1 MDELRARHHE
11 FRPGRGRERIGDG
24 DESALAWPGVA
35 AARPDQVGGPRAP
48 ALEAHACTMSAGP
61 KATHNEPK
69 LPLPPVAADHESHRS
84 PAAPSDPDHDQQH
97 ATPDNSDRDSDVDE
111 DASDA
116 EEDEPHLK
124 YDKLTAALVP
134 VYRNGDA
141 TSSLLVAGDKMILG
155 THNGNIHT
163 LALPSLQSLRLY
175 HAHSASITAIDVS
188 PTPPPLHNTPRL
200 DRLNS
205 SAWRAPPLPLPSAR
219 NPKQLPAVPPTP
231 SNLIHIATAS
241 IDGHVCVSSLVDPK
255 DVSLRNFARPVNA
268 VALSPDYK
276 NDRTYLSGGLSG
288 NLILTSGAKSGVS
301 ADANT
306 NSAAAAA
313 SGWLGSIGLG
323 QNTGKDSVLHSG
335 EGAISTIKFSN
346 TGRFVVW
353 VNEHGI
359 KIMRSHLKLE
369 SHESESAWKRIAH
382 IDRPNRNAWPD
393 MAAVWKAR
401 VQWIDDDA
409 LEADLDEPRAPNG
422 SAAQDSTKSSRK
434 PPPEKLLVGWG
445 DTAWLV
451 HVYAARLTTG
461 KNGSQRLPGRADIL
475 HKLTFDDCVVSGLSL
490 YTPSLLAVL
499 AYRTRD
505 DQDNPIP
512 SSIEDTPK
520 RGRHHRQTGLQ
531 PELRLIN
538 FSTGEEVDVDT
549 LNINRFETLSAADYQ
564 LTSLYVPPPP
574 RLAPTQKGA
583 LENFGAGLWDAG
595 ASASRLFSSGA
606 SIKSPPPSE
615 GGRTAIKS
623 PAGSVGGS
631 QLAAPSRSTPDA
643 NPFLARTGLKLFVHS
658 PYDCVLAI
666 RRELSDHLAW
676 LLERKQYGK
685 AWGLIDDHPGIVG
698 LPNDRQS
705 IPSSPS
711 GPTRAQNSLA
721 DFFADEDVSQTT
733 MSPEKIQN
741 SIATKEK
748 QRIGDLWLQQ
758 LVANEEWL
766 AAGKVAGQVL
776 GTSSRWEKW
785 VLAFAQDGHFD
796 EITPYIPSTDMKPA
810 LPSFVY
816 EVVLGHYIGHDR
828 LRFRELLDRWDP
840 ELFDITSVKT
850 AIQNKLDSSDVN
862 EESVEGGER
871 GRDWRIL
878 LDGLA
883 KLHLA
888 EGCTTDALRCYVRLQ
903 NGDAAMS
910 LIREYHLA
918 DAVSDDIPGLLMLRI
933 PKEQMKTAS
942 LEELEEASAEVVRL
956 LVDEAFSGNVRPEVV
971 VSQLERHEST
981 YQPFLFF
988 YLRALW
994 TGRTT
999 DDETPISRAERM
1011 KLQQQIEEGR
1021 MLVEQYGDL
1030 AVTLFAAYNR
1040 ELLMDFLR
1048 SSISYTYEKAS
1059 HICEEKHYVPELVY
1073 LLSKTGQTKRALFL
1087 IIGELGDVSQAISF
1101 TKENPD
1107 LWDDLLDYSMDKP
1120 KFIRALLEEVG
1131 TSINPITLVRR
1142 IPNGLEI
1149 EGLREGIGKM
1159 IREYEIQHS
1168 ISDGVAKVLRGE
1180 VTSGMDVLRAG
1191 QKKAVKFEVN
1201 HEKLD
1206 DVEVHTDPVPILNG
1220 NGMEEVGTG
1229 HSPKPGHC
1237 VGCEEMFHQDGKF
1250 CQQASMMDIRFD
1262 TNTGFVESE
1271 TLIGFNCGHVYHLSC
1286 LLNLDTKAD
1295 QADIEVLQGRRPT
1308 EDEELGDTSRSVR
1321 AKVEHA
1327 RRIKRA
1333 VQGGCPVCALPDE
1346 AD

>member
-1 MDELRARHHE
+1 MQLLQIEE
-11 FRPGRGRERIGDG
+11 RPSRRY
-24 DESALAWPGVA
+24 L
-35 AARPDQVGGPRAP
+35 
-48 ALEAHACTMSAGP
+48 HACTMSAGP
-61 KATHNEPK
+61 EATRHDELDKTLRSVAQDAAPA
-69 LPLPPVAADHESHRS
+69 PHDASQPVAHDTDTDAAADDDDKTDMD
-84 PAAPSDPDHDQQH
+84 AATTS
-97 ATPDNSDRDSDVDE
+97 DSD
-111 DASDA
+111 SDSDTDSQA
-116 EEDEPHLK
+116 DEPHLK
-124 YDKLTAALVP
+124 YDKLTAALVS

-141 TSSLLVAGDKMILG
+141 TSSLLVAGDKMVLG

-175 HAHSASITAIDVS
+175 HAHSASITAIDIS
-188 PTPPPLHNTPRL
+188 PTPPPPSNTPRL

-205 SAWRAPPLPLPSAR
+205 NAWRAPPLPIPTSR
-219 NPKQLPAVPPTP
+219 NPKQPSLLPNTP

-255 DVSLRNFARPVNA
+255 DVTLRNFARPVNA

-276 NDRTYLSGGLSG
+276 SDRSFLSGGLSG
-288 NLILTSGAKSGVS
+288 NLILTVGAKSGVS

-323 QNTGKDSVLHSG
+323 HNTGKDTVLHSG
-335 EGAISTIKFSN
+335 EGSISTISFSN
-346 TGRFVVW
+346 SGRFVVW

-369 SHESESAWKRIAH
+369 SHESESAWKRVAH

-401 VQWIDDDA
+401 VSWINDDA

-422 SAAQDSTKSSRK
+422 SANQDSTKLSKKAS
-434 PPPEKLLVGWG
+434 PEKLLVGWG

-451 HVYAARLTTG
+451 SVHASRIAAPG
-461 KNGSQRLPGRADIL
+461 KNGGQRLPGRADIL

-512 SSIEDTPK
+512 SSIPDTPK

-538 FSTGEEVDVDT
+538 FATGEEVDVDT

-574 RLAPTQKGA
+574 RLAPAQKGA

-595 ASASRLFSSGA
+595 ASASRLLYSGA

-615 GGRTAIKS
+615 GGGIKS
-623 PAGSVGGS
+623 PAGSIRGS
-631 QLAAPSRSTPDA
+631 QASAQSRPAPDA

-666 RRELSDHLAW
+666 RRELSDHLGW
-676 LLERKQYGK
+676 LLERKQYAK
-685 AWGLIDDHPGIVG
+685 AWNLIDDHPGIVG
-698 LPNDRQS
+698 IPNDRHS

-711 GPTRAQNSLA
+711 GPSKAQNSLA
-721 DFFADEDVSQTT
+721 DFFADEDTSQTT
-733 MSPEKIQN
+733 TSPEKLQN
-741 SIATKEK
+741 SAAAKEK
-748 QRIGDLWLQQ
+748 ERIGDLWLQQ
-758 LVANEEWL
+758 LVANKEWD
-766 AAGKVAGQVL
+766 AAGKVSGKVL
-776 GTSSRWEKW
+776 GTSSKWEKW

-796 EITPYIPSTDMKPA
+796 EITPWIPSTDMKPA

-828 LRFRELLDRWDP
+828 LQFRQLLDRWDP

-850 AIQNKLDSSDVN
+850 AIENKLDSNDVN

-888 EGCTTDALRCYVRLQ
+888 EGCTRDALKCYVRLQ

-918 DAVSDDIPGLLMLRI
+918 DAISDDIPGLLMLRV

-942 LEELEEASAEVVRL
+942 LEELEEASSEVVRL

-971 VSQLERHEST
+971 VLQLERHDST

-988 YLRALW
+988 YFRSLW
-994 TGRTT
+994 KGQTT

-1011 KLQQQIEEGR
+1011 RLQQQIEEGR
-1021 MLVEQYGDL
+1021 LLVEQYGDL
-1030 AVTLFAAYNR
+1030 AVSLFSEYDR
-1040 ELLMDFLR
+1040 EILMDFLK
-1048 SSISYTYEKAS
+1048 SSTSYTYEKAS
-1059 HICEEKHYVPELVY
+1059 HICEEKHYIPELVY

-1087 IIGELGDVSQAISF
+1087 IIGELGNVSQAISF

-1120 KFIRALLEEVG
+1120 NFIRALLEEVG

-1142 IPNGLEI
+1142 IPNGLEV

-1180 VTSGMDVLRAG
+1180 VASGMDILRAG
-1191 QKKAVKFEVN
+1191 QKKAVKFEVM
-1201 HEKLD
+1201 HEKAD
-1206 DVEVHTDPVPILNG
+1206 EVELHVDPVPITNG
-1220 NGMEEVGTG
+1220 NDMDNTEDDNTA
-1229 HSPKPGHC
+1229 KPGHC
-1237 VGCEEMFHQDGKF
+1237 VGCKDVFHQDGKSSRMLNN
-1250 CQQASMMDIRFD
+1250 QPNTNKRFA
-1262 TNTGFVESE
+1262 ERE
-1271 TLIGFNCGHVYHLSC
+1271 TLIGFNCGHVFHLSC
-1286 LLNLDTKAD
+1286 LLSVDKKAD
-1295 QADIEVLQGRRPT
+1295 QADIERLQGKMT
-1308 EDEELGDTSRSVR
+1308 SEDDEMENNGRSVR
-1321 AKVEHA
+1321 TKVEHA
-1327 RRIKRA
+1327 HQIKRA
-1333 VQGGCPVCALPDE
+1333 VQGGCPVCAQPE
-1346 AD
+1346 ETS

>member
-1 MDELRARHHE
+1 MSAAQKATRHNELDDQQSHLAADRTTTPEPTSNEHH
-11 FRPGRGRERIGDG
+11 D
-24 DESALAWPGVA
+24 
-35 AARPDQVGGPRAP
+35 PRA
-48 ALEAHACTMSAGP
+48 
-61 KATHNEPK
+61 
-69 LPLPPVAADHESHRS
+69 D
-84 PAAPSDPDHDQQH
+84 DHDKASH
-97 ATPDNSDRDSDVDE
+97 VHSDSTDAEDE
-111 DASDA
+111 DDD
-116 EEDEPHLK
+116 EDEPHLK
-124 YDKLTAALVP
+124 YDKLTAALVS

-141 TSSLLVAGDKMILG
+141 TSSLFVAGDKMILG

-188 PTPPPLHNTPRL
+188 PTPQPFSNLPKL

-205 SAWRAPPLPLPSAR
+205 NAWRAPPLPIPSSR
-219 NPKQLPAVPPTP
+219 NPKQAPTLPPTP

-268 VALSPDYK
+268 VALSPEYK
-276 NDRTYLSGGLSG
+276 TDRTYLSGGLAG
-288 NLILTSGAKSGVS
+288 NLIMTAGAKSGVS

-323 QNTGKDSVLHSG
+323 HNTGKDTVLHSG
-335 EGAISTIKFSN
+335 EGAISTISFSN
-346 TGRFVVW
+346 SGRFVVW

-393 MAAVWKAR
+393 MASVWKAR
-401 VQWIDDDA
+401 VQWINDDA

-422 SAAQDSTKSSRK
+422 SATQDSNKASKKT
-434 PPPEKLLVGWG
+434 PPEKLIVGWG
-445 DTAWLV
+445 DTAWLI
-451 HVYAARLTTG
+451 HVFAARVAAG
-461 KNGSQRLPGRADIL
+461 KNGLQRLPGRADIL
-475 HKLTFDDCVVSGLSL
+475 HKLTFEDCVVSGLSL

-512 SSIEDTPK
+512 SSVQDTPK

-538 FSTGEEVDVDT
+538 FATGEEVDVDT
-549 LNINRFETLSAADYQ
+549 LNINRFESLSAADYQ

-574 RLAPTQKGA
+574 RLAPVQKGA

-595 ASASRLFSSGA
+595 ASATRLFSSGA
-606 SIKSPPPSE
+606 SMK
-615 GGRTAIKS
+615 R
-623 PAGSVGGS
+623 SVGGS
-631 QLAAPSRSTPDA
+631 QIGTSPQSAPDA

-666 RRELSDHLAW
+666 RRELSDHYSW

-685 AWGLIDDHPGIVG
+685 AWSLIDDHPGIVG
-698 LPNDRQS
+698 IPSDRQS

-711 GPTRAQNSLA
+711 GPSRAQNSLA
-721 DFFADEDVSQTT
+721 DFFADEDVSSTT

-741 SIATKEK
+741 SIAAKEK
-748 QRIGDLWLQQ
+748 QRVGDLWLQQ
-758 LVANEEWL
+758 LVANDEWST
-766 AAGKVAGQVL
+766 AGKVAGQVL

-828 LRFRELLDRWDP
+828 PRFRELLDRWDP

-918 DAVSDDIPGLLMLRI
+918 DAVSDDISGLLMLRV
-933 PKEQMKTAS
+933 PKEQMKTS
-942 LEELEEASAEVVRL
+942 PLEELEEASAEVVRL
-956 LVDEAFSGNVRPEVV
+956 LVDEAFSGNIRPEVV
-971 VSQLERHEST
+971 VSQLEQRGST

-994 TGRTT
+994 TGRTS
-999 DDETPISRAERM
+999 DEEVPMSRAERM
-1011 KLQQQIEEGR
+1011 KLQQQVEEGR
-1021 MLVEQYGDL
+1021 LLVEQYGDL
-1030 AVTLFAAYNR
+1030 AVTLFAQYNR

-1048 SSISYTYEKAS
+1048 SSTSYTYEKAS
-1059 HICEEKHYVPELVY
+1059 HICEEKHYIPELVY

-1087 IIGELGDVSQAISF
+1087 IIRDLGDVSQAISF

-1131 TSINPITLVRR
+1131 TSINPITVVRR

-1191 QKKAVKFEVN
+1191 QKKAVKFEVT

-1206 DVEVHTDPVPILNG
+1206 EVEVHADPVPIING
-1220 NGMEEVGTG
+1220 NDMDADGTD

-1237 VGCEEMFHQDGKF
+1237 VGCKEAFHQDE
-1250 CQQASMMDIRFD
+1250 R
-1262 TNTGFVESE
+1262 E
-1271 TLIGFNCGHVYHLSC
+1271 TLIGFNCGHVFHLSC
-1286 LLNLDTKAD
+1286 LLNLDTEAN
-1295 QADIEVLQGRRPT
+1295 QADVKRLQGQKLS
-1308 EDEELGDTSRSVR
+1308 EDEEPIDTGRSVR

-1327 RRIKRA
+1327 HQIKRA
-1333 VQGGCPVCALPDE
+1333 VQGGCPVCTLPDE
-1346 AD
+1346 SD

>member
-1 MDELRARHHE
+1 M
-11 FRPGRGRERIGDG
+11 
-24 DESALAWPGVA
+24 SALAWPGVA

-205 SAWRAPPLPLPSAR
+205 SAWRAPPLPLSSAR

-346 TGRFVVW
+346 TGRFIVW

-733 MSPEKIQN
+733 MSPEKIQT

-918 DAVSDDIPGLLMLRI
+918 DAVSDDIPGLLMLRV

-942 LEELEEASAEVVRL
+942 LEELEEASTEVVRL

-1206 DVEVHTDPVPILNG
+1206 EVEVHTDPVPILNG
-1220 NGMEEVGTG
+1220 TGMEEVGTG

>member
-1 MDELRARHHE
+1 M
-11 FRPGRGRERIGDG
+11 DG

-219 NPKQLPAVPPTP
+219 NPKQLPAVPSTP

-538 FSTGEEVDVDT
+538 FSTGDEVDVDT

-1286 LLNLDTKAD
+1286 LLTLDTKAD

>member
-1 MDELRARHHE
+1 
-11 FRPGRGRERIGDG
+11 
-24 DESALAWPGVA
+24 
-35 AARPDQVGGPRAP
+35 
-48 ALEAHACTMSAGP
+48 MSAAQ
-61 KATHNEPK
+61 KANRHNE
-69 LPLPPVAADHESHRS
+69 LDDQQSDVAADRTTTPEPTSNDQDDLR
-84 PAAPSDPDHDQQH
+84 ANDHDKASH
-97 ATPDNSDRDSDVDE
+97 VHSDS
-111 DASDA
+111 SDA
-116 EEDEPHLK
+116 EDDDDADDEEEDEPHLK
-124 YDKLTAALVP
+124 YDKLTAALVS

-141 TSSLLVAGDKMILG
+141 TSSLFVAGDKMILG

-163 LALPSLQSLRLY
+163 LSLPSLQSLRLY

-188 PTPPPLHNTPRL
+188 PTPQPFSNLPKL

-205 SAWRAPPLPLPSAR
+205 NAWRAPPLPIPSSR
-219 NPKQLPAVPPTP
+219 NPKQAPSLPPTP

-268 VALSPDYK
+268 VALSPEYK
-276 NDRTYLSGGLSG
+276 TDRTYLSGGLAG
-288 NLILTSGAKSGVS
+288 NLIMTSGAKSGVS

-323 QNTGKDSVLHSG
+323 HNTGKDTVLHSG
-335 EGAISTIKFSN
+335 EGAISTISFSN
-346 TGRFVVW
+346 SGRFVVW

-393 MAAVWKAR
+393 MASVWKAR
-401 VQWIDDDA
+401 VQWINDDA

-422 SAAQDSTKSSRK
+422 SATHDSSKASK
-434 PPPEKLLVGWG
+434 KVPPEKLLVGWG
-445 DTAWLV
+445 DTAWLI
-451 HVYAARLTTG
+451 HVFAARVTAG
-461 KNGSQRLPGRADIL
+461 KNGPQRLPGRADIL
-475 HKLTFDDCVVSGLSL
+475 HKLTFEDCVVSGLSL

-512 SSIEDTPK
+512 SSVQDTPK

-538 FSTGEEVDVDT
+538 FATGEEVDVDT
-549 LNINRFETLSAADYQ
+549 LNINRFESLSAADYQ

-574 RLAPTQKGA
+574 RLAPVQKGA

-595 ASASRLFSSGA
+595 ASATRLFSSGA
-606 SIKSPPPSE
+606 SMK
-615 GGRTAIKS
+615 R
-623 PAGSVGGS
+623 SVGGPQIGTS
-631 QLAAPSRSTPDA
+631 PQSAPDA
-643 NPFLARTGLKLFVHS
+643 NPFLARTGIKLFVHS

-666 RRELSDHLAW
+666 RRELSDHYSW

-685 AWGLIDDHPGIVG
+685 AWSLIDDHPGIVG
-698 LPNDRQS
+698 IPNDRQS

-711 GPTRAQNSLA
+711 GPSRAQNSLA
-721 DFFADEDVSQTT
+721 DFFADEDVSSTT

-741 SIATKEK
+741 SLATKEK

-758 LVANEEWL
+758 LVANDEWST
-766 AAGKVAGQVL
+766 AGKVAGQVL

-828 LRFRELLDRWDP
+828 PRFRELLDRWDP

-918 DAVSDDIPGLLMLRI
+918 DAVSDDIPGLLMLRVAR
-933 PKEQMKTAS
+933 EQMKTAS

-956 LVDEAFSGNVRPEVV
+956 LVDEAFSGNIRPEVV
-971 VSQLERHEST
+971 VSQLEQRGPT
-981 YQPFLFF
+981 YQSFLFF

-994 TGRTT
+994 TGRTS
-999 DDETPISRAERM
+999 DEEVPLSRAERM
-1011 KLQQQIEEGR
+1011 KLQQQVEEGR
-1021 MLVEQYGDL
+1021 LLVEQYGDL
-1030 AVTLFAAYNR
+1030 AVTLFAQYNR
-1040 ELLMDFLR
+1040 DLLMDFLR
-1048 SSISYTYEKAS
+1048 SSTSYTYEKAS
-1059 HICEEKHYVPELVY
+1059 HICEEKHYIPELVY

-1131 TSINPITLVRR
+1131 TSINPITVVRR

-1191 QKKAVKFEVN
+1191 QKKAVKFEVT

-1206 DVEVHTDPVPILNG
+1206 EVEVHADPVPIING
-1220 NGMEEVGTG
+1220 DDVDADGTD

-1237 VGCEEMFHQDGKF
+1237 VGCKEAFHQDE
-1250 CQQASMMDIRFD
+1250 R
-1262 TNTGFVESE
+1262 E
-1271 TLIGFNCGHVYHLSC
+1271 TLLGFNCGHVFHLSC
-1286 LLNLDTKAD
+1286 LLNSNAD
-1295 QADIEVLQGRRPT
+1295 ANQADVKRLQGQRLS
-1308 EDEELGDTSRSVR
+1308 EDEEPIDSGRSVQ

-1327 RRIKRA
+1327 HQIKRA
-1333 VQGGCPVCALPDE
+1333 VQGGCPVCTLPDE
-1346 AD
+1346 SA

>member
-1 MDELRARHHE
+1 LC
-11 FRPGRGRERIGDG
+11 
-24 DESALAWPGVA
+24 
-35 AARPDQVGGPRAP
+35 PD
-48 ALEAHACTMSAGP
+48 C
-61 KATHNEPK
+61 
-69 LPLPPVAADHESHRS
+69 RS
-84 PAAPSDPDHDQQH
+84 IP
-97 ATPDNSDRDSDVDE
+97 
-111 DASDA
+111 
-116 EEDEPHLK
+116 
-124 YDKLTAALVP
+124 
-134 VYRNGDA
+134 
-141 TSSLLVAGDKMILG
+141 
-155 THNGNIHT
+155 
-163 LALPSLQSLRLY
+163 
-175 HAHSASITAIDVS
+175 
-188 PTPPPLHNTPRL
+188 
-200 DRLNS
+200 
-205 SAWRAPPLPLPSAR
+205 
-219 NPKQLPAVPPTP
+219 
-231 SNLIHIATAS
+231 
-241 IDGHVCVSSLVDPK
+241 
-255 DVSLRNFARPVNA
+255 
-268 VALSPDYK
+268 
-276 NDRTYLSGGLSG
+276 
-288 NLILTSGAKSGVS
+288 
-301 ADANT
+301 
-306 NSAAAAA
+306 
-313 SGWLGSIGLG
+313 
-323 QNTGKDSVLHSG
+323 
-335 EGAISTIKFSN
+335 
-346 TGRFVVW
+346 
-353 VNEHGI
+353 
-359 KIMRSHLKLE
+359 
-369 SHESESAWKRIAH
+369 
-382 IDRPNRNAWPD
+382 
-393 MAAVWKAR
+393 
-401 VQWIDDDA
+401 
-409 LEADLDEPRAPNG
+409 
-422 SAAQDSTKSSRK
+422 
-434 PPPEKLLVGWG
+434 
-445 DTAWLV
+445 
-451 HVYAARLTTG
+451 
-461 KNGSQRLPGRADIL
+461 
-475 HKLTFDDCVVSGLSL
+475 
-490 YTPSLLAVL
+490 PSLLAVL

-512 SSIEDTPK
+512 SSVQDTPK

-538 FSTGEEVDVDT
+538 FATGEEVDVDT
-549 LNINRFETLSAADYQ
+549 LNINRFESLSAADYQ

-574 RLAPTQKGA
+574 RLAPAQKGA

-615 GGRTAIKS
+615 GGRTAVRS
-623 PAGSVGGS
+623 PAASVGGS
-631 QLAAPSRSTPDA
+631 QLGALPHSAPDA

-666 RRELSDHLAW
+666 RRELSDHLSW

-685 AWGLIDDHPGIVG
+685 AWSLIDDHPGIVG
-698 LPNDRQS
+698 IPSDRQS

-711 GPTRAQNSLA
+711 GPTRAENSLA

-748 QRIGDLWLQQ
+748 QRVGDLWLQQ
-758 LVANEEWL
+758 LVSNDEWST
-766 AAGKVAGQVL
+766 AGKVAGQVL

-816 EVVLGHYIGHDR
+816 EVILGHYIGHDR
-828 LRFRELLDRWDP
+828 PRFRELLERWDP

-850 AIQNKLDSSDVN
+850 AIQNKLDSNDVN

-918 DAVSDDIPGLLMLRI
+918 DAVSDDISGLLMLRV
-933 PKEQMKTAS
+933 PREQMKTAS

-956 LVDEAFSGNVRPEVV
+956 LIDEAFSGNIRPEVV
-971 VSQLERHEST
+971 VSQLEQRGPT

-999 DDETPISRAERM
+999 NEDTPMSRAERM

-1021 MLVEQYGDL
+1021 LLVEHYGDL
-1030 AVTLFAAYNR
+1030 AVTLFAKYNR

-1048 SSISYTYEKAS
+1048 SSTSYTYEKAS
-1059 HICEEKHYVPELVY
+1059 HICEEKNYVPELVY

-1087 IIGELGDVSQAISF
+1087 IIEDLGDVSQAISF

-1131 TSINPITLVRR
+1131 TSINPITVVRR

-1191 QKKAVKFEVN
+1191 QKKAVKFEVK
-1201 HEKLD
+1201 HEKSD
-1206 DVEVHTDPVPILNG
+1206 EVEVHADAVPIING
-1220 NGMEEVGTG
+1220 NGVDDEDTDRG
-1229 HSPKPGHC
+1229 PKIGHC
-1237 VGCEEMFHQDGKF
+1237 VGCKDVFHQDGKI
-1250 CQQASMMDIRFD
+1250 CQSTSMTIVRLHTDKHTTER
-1262 TNTGFVESE
+1262 E
-1271 TLIGFNCGHVYHLSC
+1271 TLIGFNCGHVFHLSC

-1295 QADIEVLQGRRPT
+1295 QGDVDRLQGQRLS
-1308 EDEELGDTSRSVR
+1308 EDEEANDTGRSVQ

-1327 RRIKRA
+1327 HQIKRA
-1333 VQGGCPVCALPDE
+1333 VQGGCPVCTLPDE
-1346 AD
+1346 SD

>member
-1 MDELRARHHE
+1 MSAAQKATRHNELDDQQSHLAADRTTTPEPTSNEHH
-11 FRPGRGRERIGDG
+11 D
-24 DESALAWPGVA
+24 
-35 AARPDQVGGPRAP
+35 PRA
-48 ALEAHACTMSAGP
+48 
-61 KATHNEPK
+61 
-69 LPLPPVAADHESHRS
+69 D
-84 PAAPSDPDHDQQH
+84 DHDKASH
-97 ATPDNSDRDSDVDE
+97 VHSDSTDAEDE
-111 DASDA
+111 DADDDD
-116 EEDEPHLK
+116 EDEPHLK
-124 YDKLTAALVP
+124 YDKLTAALVS

-141 TSSLLVAGDKMILG
+141 TSSLFVAGDKMILG

-188 PTPPPLHNTPRL
+188 PTPQPFSNLPKL

-205 SAWRAPPLPLPSAR
+205 NAWRAPPLPIPSSR
-219 NPKQLPAVPPTP
+219 NPKQAPTLPPTP

-268 VALSPDYK
+268 VALSPEYK
-276 NDRTYLSGGLSG
+276 TDRTYLSGGLAG
-288 NLILTSGAKSGVS
+288 NLIMTAGAKSGVS

-323 QNTGKDSVLHSG
+323 HNTGKDTVLHSG
-335 EGAISTIKFSN
+335 EGAISTISFSN
-346 TGRFVVW
+346 SGRFVVW

-393 MAAVWKAR
+393 MASVWKAR
-401 VQWIDDDA
+401 VQWINDDA

-422 SAAQDSTKSSRK
+422 SATQDSNKASKKT
-434 PPPEKLLVGWG
+434 PPEKLIVGWG
-445 DTAWLV
+445 DTAWLI
-451 HVYAARLTTG
+451 HVFAARVAAG
-461 KNGSQRLPGRADIL
+461 KNGLQRLPGRADIL
-475 HKLTFDDCVVSGLSL
+475 HKLTFEDCVVSGLSL

-512 SSIEDTPK
+512 SSVQDTPK

-538 FSTGEEVDVDT
+538 FATGEEVDVDT
-549 LNINRFETLSAADYQ
+549 LNINRFESLSAADYQ

-574 RLAPTQKGA
+574 RLAPVQKGA

-595 ASASRLFSSGA
+595 ASATRLFSSGA
-606 SIKSPPPSE
+606 SMK
-615 GGRTAIKS
+615 R
-623 PAGSVGGS
+623 SVGGS
-631 QLAAPSRSTPDA
+631 QIGTSPQSAPDA
-643 NPFLARTGLKLFVHS
+643 NPLLARTGLKLFVHS

-666 RRELSDHLAW
+666 RRELSDHYSW

-685 AWGLIDDHPGIVG
+685 AWSLIDDHPGIVG
-698 LPNDRQS
+698 IPSDRQS

-711 GPTRAQNSLA
+711 GPSRAQNSLA
-721 DFFADEDVSQTT
+721 DFFADEDVSSTT

-741 SIATKEK
+741 SIAAKEK
-748 QRIGDLWLQQ
+748 QRVGDLWLQQ
-758 LVANEEWL
+758 LVANDEWST
-766 AAGKVAGQVL
+766 AGKVAGQVL

-828 LRFRELLDRWDP
+828 PRFRELLDRWDP

-918 DAVSDDIPGLLMLRI
+918 DAVSDDISGLLMLRV
-933 PKEQMKTAS
+933 PKEQMKTS
-942 LEELEEASAEVVRL
+942 PLEELEEASAEVVRL
-956 LVDEAFSGNVRPEVV
+956 LVDEAFSGNIRPEVV
-971 VSQLERHEST
+971 VSQLEQRGST

-994 TGRTT
+994 TGRTS
-999 DDETPISRAERM
+999 DEEVPMSRAERM
-1011 KLQQQIEEGR
+1011 KLQQQVEEGR
-1021 MLVEQYGDL
+1021 LLVEQYGDL
-1030 AVTLFAAYNR
+1030 AVTLFAQYNR

-1048 SSISYTYEKAS
+1048 SSTSYTYEKAS
-1059 HICEEKHYVPELVY
+1059 HICEEKQYNPELVY

-1087 IIGELGDVSQAISF
+1087 IIRELGDVSQAISF

-1131 TSINPITLVRR
+1131 TSINPITVVRR

-1191 QKKAVKFEVN
+1191 QKKAVKFEVT

-1206 DVEVHTDPVPILNG
+1206 EVEVHADPVPIING
-1220 NGMEEVGTG
+1220 NDMDADGTD

-1237 VGCEEMFHQDGKF
+1237 VGCKEAFHQDE
-1250 CQQASMMDIRFD
+1250 R
-1262 TNTGFVESE
+1262 E
-1271 TLIGFNCGHVYHLSC
+1271 TLIGFNCGHVFHLSC
-1286 LLNLDTKAD
+1286 LLNLDTEAN
-1295 QADIEVLQGRRPT
+1295 QADVKRLQGQKLS
-1308 EDEELGDTSRSVR
+1308 EDEEPIDTGRSVR

-1327 RRIKRA
+1327 HQIKRA
-1333 VQGGCPVCALPDE
+1333 VQGGCPVCTLPDE
-1346 AD
+1346 SD

>member
-1 MDELRARHHE
+1 
-11 FRPGRGRERIGDG
+11 
-24 DESALAWPGVA
+24 
-35 AARPDQVGGPRAP
+35 
-48 ALEAHACTMSAGP
+48 MSAGP

-785 VLAFAQDGHFD
+785 VLAFAQDGHFG

-942 LEELEEASAEVVRL
+942 SEELEEASAEVVRL

-1206 DVEVHTDPVPILNG
+1206 EVEVHTDPVPILNG

-1237 VGCEEMFHQDGKF
+1237 VGCEEMFHQD
-1250 CQQASMMDIRFD
+1250 
-1262 TNTGFVESE
+1262 ESE

>member
-1 MDELRARHHE
+1 
-11 FRPGRGRERIGDG
+11 
-24 DESALAWPGVA
+24 
-35 AARPDQVGGPRAP
+35 
-48 ALEAHACTMSAGP
+48 MSAGP
-61 KATHNEPK
+61 APTSDNAPNEHS
-69 LPLPPVAADHESHRS
+69 PVVQDAGAAAHVHKDVTANNHK
-84 PAAPSDPDHDQQH
+84 H
-97 ATPDNSDRDSDVDE
+97 AQDSETDSDTGSDSE
-111 DASDA
+111 D
-116 EEDEPHLK
+116 DEPHLK
-124 YDKLTAALVP
+124 YDKLTAALVS

-175 HAHSASITAIDVS
+175 HAHSASITAISVS
-188 PTPPPLHNTPRL
+188 PTPPPLINPRL
-200 DRLNS
+200 DRTTS
-205 SAWRAPPLPLPSAR
+205 SAWRAPPLPLPPSR
-219 NPKQLPAVPPTP
+219 NPKPSSLLPSTP

-255 DVSLRNFARPVNA
+255 DVTLRNFARPVNA

-288 NLILTSGAKSGVS
+288 NLILTVGGKSGVS

-323 QNTGKDSVLHSG
+323 QNTGKDTILHSG
-335 EGAISTIKFSN
+335 EGSISTISFSN
-346 TGRFVVW
+346 SGRFVVW

-382 IDRPNRNAWPD
+382 IDRPNRNTWPD

-401 VQWIDDDA
+401 VQWIDDDN

-422 SAAQDSTKSSRK
+422 STAPGSTKASRK
-434 PPPEKLLVGWG
+434 NIPEKLLVGWG
-445 DTAWLV
+445 DTAWLI
-451 HVYAARLTTG
+451 HVYASRIAPG
-461 KNGSQRLPGRADIL
+461 KSGAQRLPGRADIL

-505 DQDNPIP
+505 DEDNPIP
-512 SSIEDTPK
+512 SAVEETPK

-538 FSTGEEVDVDT
+538 FATGEEIDVDT

-564 LTSLYVPPPP
+564 LTSLYVPTPP
-574 RLAPTQKGA
+574 RLVPVQKGA
-583 LENFGAGLWDAG
+583 LENFGSGLWDAG

-606 SIKSPPPSE
+606 SMKSPPPSE
-615 GGRTAIKS
+615 GGRTTIKS
-623 PAGSVGGS
+623 PASESVGGS
-631 QLAAPSRSTPDA
+631 QAPAQPRLNLDS
-643 NPFLARTGLKLFVHS
+643 NPFLVRAGLKLFVHS
-658 PYDCVLAI
+658 PFDCVLAI
-666 RRELSDHLAW
+666 RREMSDHLSW
-676 LLERKQYGK
+676 LLERKQYSK
-685 AWGLIDDHPGIVG
+685 AWTLIDDHPGIVG

-705 IPSSPS
+705 IPSSPH
-711 GPTRAQNSLA
+711 GPSKAQNSLA
-721 DFFADEDVSQTT
+721 DFFADEDTSQTT
-733 MSPEKIQN
+733 MSPEKIQS

-748 QRIGDLWLQQ
+748 QRVGDLWLQQ
-758 LVANEEWL
+758 LLTNKEWET
-766 AAGKVAGQVL
+766 AGRVAGQVL
-776 GTSSRWEKW
+776 GSSSGWEKW
-785 VLAFAQDGHFD
+785 VLAFAQEGHFD
-796 EITPYIPSTDMKPA
+796 EITPHIPSTDTKPT

-828 LRFRELLDRWDP
+828 LKFRELLDRWDP
-840 ELFDITSVKT
+840 ESFDITSVKT
-850 AIQNKLDSSDVN
+850 AIENKLESSDVN

-888 EGCTTDALRCYVRLQ
+888 EGCTRDALRCYIRLQ

-910 LIREYHLA
+910 LIREYHLI
-918 DAVSDDIPGLLMLRI
+918 DAISDDILGLLMLRV

-942 LEELEEASAEVVRL
+942 MDELEEASSEVVRL

-971 VSQLERHEST
+971 VTQLEPHGT
-981 YQPFLFF
+981 VYQPFLFF
-988 YLRALW
+988 YFRTLW
-994 TGRTT
+994 KGQATN
-999 DDETPISRAERM
+999 EEIPLSRAERM
-1011 KLQQQIEEGR
+1011 KLQQRVEEGR
-1021 MLVEQYGDL
+1021 LLVEQYGDL
-1030 AVTLFAAYNR
+1030 AVALFAEYDR
-1040 ELLMDFLR
+1040 DLLMDFLR
-1048 SSISYTYEKAS
+1048 ASTSYTYEKAS
-1059 HICEEKHYVPELVY
+1059 HICETKHYITELVY

-1131 TSINPITLVRR
+1131 TSINPITLVQR

-1180 VTSGMDVLRAG
+1180 VASGMDVLRAG
-1191 QKKAVKFEVN
+1191 QKKAVKFEVT
-1201 HEKLD
+1201 HEKSD
-1206 DVEVHTDPVPILNG
+1206 EVEVRVDPVPDMRGNALNG
-1220 NGMEEVGTG
+1220 DGDDLGM
-1229 HSPKPGHC
+1229 KPGHC
-1237 VGCEEMFHQDGKF
+1237 VGCKDLFHEDGKSL
-1250 CQQASMMDIRFD
+1250 QAY
-1262 TNTGFVESE
+1262 N
-1271 TLIGFNCGHVYHLSC
+1271 LSR
-1286 LLNLDTKAD
+1286 
-1295 QADIEVLQGRRPT
+1295 V
-1308 EDEELGDTSRSVR
+1308 SR
-1321 AKVEHA
+1321 
-1327 RRIKRA
+1327 
-1333 VQGGCPVCALPDE
+1333 D
-1346 AD
+1346 

>member
-1 MDELRARHHE
+1 M
-11 FRPGRGRERIGDG
+11 DG

-549 LNINRFETLSAADYQ
+549 LNINRFETLP
-564 LTSLYVPPPP
+564 LT
-574 RLAPTQKGA
+574 
-583 LENFGAGLWDAG
+583 
-595 ASASRLFSSGA
+595 
-606 SIKSPPPSE
+606 
-615 GGRTAIKS
+615 
-623 PAGSVGGS
+623 
-631 QLAAPSRSTPDA
+631 
-643 NPFLARTGLKLFVHS
+643 
-658 PYDCVLAI
+658 
-666 RRELSDHLAW
+666 
-676 LLERKQYGK
+676 
-685 AWGLIDDHPGIVG
+685 
-698 LPNDRQS
+698 
-705 IPSSPS
+705 
-711 GPTRAQNSLA
+711 
-721 DFFADEDVSQTT
+721 
-733 MSPEKIQN
+733 
-741 SIATKEK
+741 
-748 QRIGDLWLQQ
+748 
-758 LVANEEWL
+758 
-766 AAGKVAGQVL
+766 
-776 GTSSRWEKW
+776 TS
-785 VLAFAQDGHFD
+785 
-796 EITPYIPSTDMKPA
+796 
-810 LPSFVY
+810 
-816 EVVLGHYIGHDR
+816 
-828 LRFRELLDRWDP
+828 
-840 ELFDITSVKT
+840 
-850 AIQNKLDSSDVN
+850 
-862 EESVEGGER
+862 
-871 GRDWRIL
+871 
-878 LDGLA
+878 
-883 KLHLA
+883 
-888 EGCTTDALRCYVRLQ
+888 
-903 NGDAAMS
+903 
-910 LIREYHLA
+910 
-918 DAVSDDIPGLLMLRI
+918 
-933 PKEQMKTAS
+933 
-942 LEELEEASAEVVRL
+942 
-956 LVDEAFSGNVRPEVV
+956 
-971 VSQLERHEST
+971 
-981 YQPFLFF
+981 
-988 YLRALW
+988 
-994 TGRTT
+994 
-999 DDETPISRAERM
+999 
-1011 KLQQQIEEGR
+1011 
-1021 MLVEQYGDL
+1021 
-1030 AVTLFAAYNR
+1030 
-1040 ELLMDFLR
+1040 
-1048 SSISYTYEKAS
+1048 
-1059 HICEEKHYVPELVY
+1059 
-1073 LLSKTGQTKRALFL
+1073 
-1087 IIGELGDVSQAISF
+1087 
-1101 TKENPD
+1101 
-1107 LWDDLLDYSMDKP
+1107 
-1120 KFIRALLEEVG
+1120 
-1131 TSINPITLVRR
+1131 
-1142 IPNGLEI
+1142 
-1149 EGLREGIGKM
+1149 
-1159 IREYEIQHS
+1159 
-1168 ISDGVAKVLRGE
+1168 
-1180 VTSGMDVLRAG
+1180 
-1191 QKKAVKFEVN
+1191 
-1201 HEKLD
+1201 
-1206 DVEVHTDPVPILNG
+1206 
-1220 NGMEEVGTG
+1220 
-1229 HSPKPGHC
+1229 
-1237 VGCEEMFHQDGKF
+1237 
-1250 CQQASMMDIRFD
+1250 
-1262 TNTGFVESE
+1262 
-1271 TLIGFNCGHVYHLSC
+1271 
-1286 LLNLDTKAD
+1286 
-1295 QADIEVLQGRRPT
+1295 
-1308 EDEELGDTSRSVR
+1308 
-1321 AKVEHA
+1321 
-1327 RRIKRA
+1327 
-1333 VQGGCPVCALPDE
+1333 
-1346 AD
+1346 

>member
-1 MDELRARHHE
+1 M
-11 FRPGRGRERIGDG
+11 
-24 DESALAWPGVA
+24 SALAWPGVA

-219 NPKQLPAVPPTP
+219 NPKHLPAVPPTP

-346 TGRFVVW
+346 TGRFIVW

-942 LEELEEASAEVVRL
+942 SEELEEASAEVVRL

-1206 DVEVHTDPVPILNG
+1206 EVEVHTDPVPILNG
-1220 NGMEEVGTG
+1220 TGMEEVGTG

-1250 CQQASMMDIRFD
+1250 CQQTSMMDIRFD

>member
-1 MDELRARHHE
+1 MSAAQKATRHNELDDQQSHLAADRTTTPEPTSNEHH
-11 FRPGRGRERIGDG
+11 D
-24 DESALAWPGVA
+24 
-35 AARPDQVGGPRAP
+35 PRA
-48 ALEAHACTMSAGP
+48 
-61 KATHNEPK
+61 
-69 LPLPPVAADHESHRS
+69 D
-84 PAAPSDPDHDQQH
+84 DHDKASH
-97 ATPDNSDRDSDVDE
+97 VHSDSTDAEDE
-111 DASDA
+111 DADDDD
-116 EEDEPHLK
+116 EDEPHLK
-124 YDKLTAALVP
+124 YDKLTAALVS

-141 TSSLLVAGDKMILG
+141 TSSLFVAGDKMILG

-163 LALPSLQSLRLY
+163 LALPSLHSLRLY

-188 PTPPPLHNTPRL
+188 PTPQPFSNLPKL

-205 SAWRAPPLPLPSAR
+205 NAWRAPPLPIPSSR
-219 NPKQLPAVPPTP
+219 NPKQAPTLPPTP

-268 VALSPDYK
+268 VALSPEYK
-276 NDRTYLSGGLSG
+276 TDRTYLSGGLAG
-288 NLILTSGAKSGVS
+288 NLIMTAGAKSGVS

-323 QNTGKDSVLHSG
+323 HNTGKDTVLHSG
-335 EGAISTIKFSN
+335 EGAISTISFSN
-346 TGRFVVW
+346 SGRFVVW

-393 MAAVWKAR
+393 MASVWKAR
-401 VQWIDDDA
+401 VQWINDDA

-422 SAAQDSTKSSRK
+422 SATQDSNKASKKT
-434 PPPEKLLVGWG
+434 PPEKLLVGWG
-445 DTAWLV
+445 DTAWLI
-451 HVYAARLTTG
+451 HVFAARVAAG
-461 KNGSQRLPGRADIL
+461 KNGLQRLPGRADIL
-475 HKLTFDDCVVSGLSL
+475 HKLTFEDCVVSGLSL

-512 SSIEDTPK
+512 SSVQDTPK

-538 FSTGEEVDVDT
+538 FATGEEVDVDT
-549 LNINRFETLSAADYQ
+549 LNINRFESLSAADYQ

-574 RLAPTQKGA
+574 RLAPVQKGA

-595 ASASRLFSSGA
+595 ASATRLFSSGA
-606 SIKSPPPSE
+606 SMK
-615 GGRTAIKS
+615 R
-623 PAGSVGGS
+623 SVGGS
-631 QLAAPSRSTPDA
+631 QIGTSPQSAPDA

-666 RRELSDHLAW
+666 RRELSDHYSW

-685 AWGLIDDHPGIVG
+685 AWSLIDDHPGIVG
-698 LPNDRQS
+698 IPSDRQS

-711 GPTRAQNSLA
+711 GPSRAQNSLA
-721 DFFADEDVSQTT
+721 DFFADEDVSSTT

-741 SIATKEK
+741 SIAAKEK
-748 QRIGDLWLQQ
+748 QRVGDLWLQQ
-758 LVANEEWL
+758 LVANDEWST
-766 AAGKVAGQVL
+766 AGKVAGQVL

-828 LRFRELLDRWDP
+828 PRFRELLDRWDP

-918 DAVSDDIPGLLMLRI
+918 DAVSDDISGLLMLRV
-933 PKEQMKTAS
+933 PKEQMKTS
-942 LEELEEASAEVVRL
+942 PLEELEEASAEVVRL
-956 LVDEAFSGNVRPEVV
+956 LVDEAFSGNIRPEVV
-971 VSQLERHEST
+971 VSQLEQRGST

-994 TGRTT
+994 TGRTS
-999 DDETPISRAERM
+999 DEEVPMSRAERM
-1011 KLQQQIEEGR
+1011 KLQQQVEEGR
-1021 MLVEQYGDL
+1021 LLVEQYGDL
-1030 AVTLFAAYNR
+1030 AVSLFAQYNR

-1048 SSISYTYEKAS
+1048 SSTSYTYEKAS
-1059 HICEEKHYVPELVY
+1059 HICEEKHYIPELVY

-1087 IIGELGDVSQAISF
+1087 IIRDLGDVSQAISF

-1131 TSINPITLVRR
+1131 TSINPITVVRR

-1191 QKKAVKFEVN
+1191 QKKAVKFEVT

-1206 DVEVHTDPVPILNG
+1206 EVEVHADPVPIING
-1220 NGMEEVGTG
+1220 NDMDADGTD

-1237 VGCEEMFHQDGKF
+1237 VGCKEAFHQDE
-1250 CQQASMMDIRFD
+1250 R
-1262 TNTGFVESE
+1262 E
-1271 TLIGFNCGHVYHLSC
+1271 TLIGFNCGHVFHLSC
-1286 LLNLDTKAD
+1286 LLNLDTEAN
-1295 QADIEVLQGRRPT
+1295 QADVKRLQGQKLS
-1308 EDEELGDTSRSVR
+1308 EDEEPIDTGRSVR

-1327 RRIKRA
+1327 HQIKRA
-1333 VQGGCPVCALPDE
+1333 VQGGCPVCTLPDE
-1346 AD
+1346 SD

>member
-1 MDELRARHHE
+1 
-11 FRPGRGRERIGDG
+11 
-24 DESALAWPGVA
+24 
-35 AARPDQVGGPRAP
+35 
-48 ALEAHACTMSAGP
+48 MSAAQ
-61 KATHNEPK
+61 KATHHNEQS
-69 LPLPPVAADHESHRS
+69 PVATDRSSTPQPIAQQQPQPQHDTRDDDKASHV
-84 PAAPSDPDHDQQH
+84 
-97 ATPDNSDRDSDVDE
+97 DSDSSGAEDDE
-111 DASDA
+111 EDD
-116 EEDEPHLK
+116 DEPHLK
-124 YDKLTAALVP
+124 YDKLTGALGT

-163 LALPSLQSLRLY
+163 LALPSLHSLRLY

-188 PTPPPLHNTPRL
+188 PTPQPFSNPPRL

-205 SAWRAPPLPLPSAR
+205 NAWRAPPLPIPSSR
-219 NPKQLPAVPPTP
+219 NPKQPPNLPPTP

-255 DVSLRNFARPVNA
+255 DVTLRNFARPINA
-268 VALSPDYK
+268 VALSPEYK
-276 NDRTYLSGGLSG
+276 TDRTYLSGGLSG
-288 NLILTSGAKSGVS
+288 NLIMTTGAKSGVS

-306 NSAAAAA
+306 NSAVAAA

-323 QNTGKDSVLHSG
+323 HSTGKDTVLHSG
-335 EGAISTIKFSN
+335 EGAISTISFSSS
-346 TGRFVVW
+346 GRFVVW

-393 MAAVWKAR
+393 MASVWKTR
-401 VQWIDDDA
+401 VQWINDDA

-422 SAAQDSTKSSRK
+422 SAAQDSTKPSKRS
-434 PPPEKLLVGWG
+434 PPEKLLVGWG
-445 DTAWLV
+445 DTAWLI
-451 HVYAARLTTG
+451 HVYASRLTTG
-461 KNGSQRLPGRADIL
+461 KNGVQRLPGRADIL
-475 HKLTFDDCVVSGLSL
+475 HKLTFEDCVVSGLSL

-512 SSIEDTPK
+512 SSVQDTPK

-538 FSTGEEVDVDT
+538 FATGEEVDVDT
-549 LNINRFETLSAADYQ
+549 LNINRFESLSAADYQ

-574 RLAPTQKGA
+574 RLAPAQKGA

-595 ASASRLFSSGA
+595 ASATRLFSS
-606 SIKSPPPSE
+606 
-615 GGRTAIKS
+615 
-623 PAGSVGGS
+623 AGSVGGS
-631 QLAAPSRSTPDA
+631 QLGAPPHSTPDA

-666 RRELSDHLAW
+666 RRELSDHLSW

-685 AWGLIDDHPGIVG
+685 AWTLIDDHPGIVG
-698 LPNDRQS
+698 IPSDRQS

-711 GPTRAQNSLA
+711 GPTRAQNSLV

-741 SIATKEK
+741 SIAIKEK
-748 QRIGDLWLQQ
+748 QRVGDLWLQQ
-758 LVANEEWL
+758 LVANDEWST
-766 AAGKVAGQVL
+766 AGKVAGQVL

-828 LRFRELLDRWDP
+828 PRFRELLERWDP

-850 AIQNKLDSSDVN
+850 AIQNKLESSDVN

-888 EGCTTDALRCYVRLQ
+888 EGSTTDALRCYVRLQ

-918 DAVSDDIPGLLMLRI
+918 DAVSDDIPGLLMLRV
-933 PKEQMKTAS
+933 PREQMKAAS
-942 LEELEEASAEVVRL
+942 LEELEEASAEVVGL
-956 LVDEAFSGNVRPEVV
+956 LIDEAFSGNIRPEVV
-971 VSQLERHEST
+971 VSQLDQRGST

-999 DDETPISRAERM
+999 DEETPMTRAERM

-1021 MLVEQYGDL
+1021 LLVEHYGDL
-1030 AVTLFAAYNR
+1030 AVALFAQYDR

-1048 SSISYTYEKAS
+1048 SSTSYTYEKAS

-1087 IIGELGDVSQAISF
+1087 IIEDLGDVSQAISF

-1131 TSINPITLVRR
+1131 TSINPITVVRR
-1142 IPNGLEI
+1142 IPNGLEV

-1191 QKKAVKFEVN
+1191 QKKAVKFEVT

-1206 DVEVHTDPVPILNG
+1206 DLEVHADAVPIING
-1220 NGMEEVGTG
+1220 NGMEDDSTD
-1229 HSPKPGHC
+1229 HTPKPGYC
-1237 VGCEEMFHQDGKF
+1237 VGCKDVFHQDEK
-1250 CQQASMMDIRFD
+1250 
-1262 TNTGFVESE
+1262 E
-1271 TLIGFNCGHVYHLSC
+1271 TLIGFNCGHVFHLSC
-1286 LLNLDTKAD
+1286 LLELDTKAD
-1295 QADIEVLQGRRPT
+1295 QADARRGEGQRLS
-1308 EDEELGDTSRSVR
+1308 EDEEPVDTGRSVR
-1321 AKVEHA
+1321 TKVEHA
-1327 RRIKRA
+1327 HQIKRA
-1333 VQGGCPVCALPDE
+1333 VQGGCPVCTLPDE
-1346 AD
+1346 SG